1 MTLYRTE
8 EAATRLNVKPATLE
22 AWRTRGEGPEFVKL
36 GKAVR
41 YSDESLDN
49 YVKSRTRTSTSQ
61 ADLKECAGKAKAS
74 RE

>member
-8 EAATRLNVKPATLE
+8 EAAARLSVKPATLE

-41 YSDESLDN
+41 YSAEAIER
-49 YVKSRTRTSTSQ
+49 YVKSRTRTSTSDEGR
-61 ADLKECAGKAKAS
+61 ALSAAARG
-74 RE
+74 